1 MGHKWT
7 HSLAWERTLTGD
19 SREQLTTRERS
30 PVLLALSGIYLRQAH
45 FWENV
50 AMTADEC
57 KVNLLQKMK
66 FKQRLIILFLFFL
79 WQLDPTVSMTA
90 IFSHSF
96 PKIDIHFVSVQQLAL
111 VVCIARS
118 PARKKRETGKWQTKS
133 TPKKCNIQERFLL
146 ALASFDKLCENQKQ
160 LQLNHVASSYV
171 SKLTKLF
178 TLCKGSLIVMNI
190 ST

>member
-1 MGHKWT
+1 MNTFTGLREDVDWWQPRAADYTGKIPCLVGFKRDLFETGSFLRKRGNDCRWMQSKPAAKDEIQTKT
-7 HSLAWERTLTGD
+7 HYTVS
-19 SREQLTTRERS
+19 
-30 PVLLALSGIYLRQAH
+30 
-45 FWENV
+45 F
-50 AMTADEC
+50 
-57 KVNLLQKMK
+57 
-66 FKQRLIILFLFFL
+66 FFL
-79 WQLDPTVSMTA
+79 LQLDPTVSMTA

-118 PARKKRETGKWQTKS
+118 PARKKRETGKWHTKS

-146 ALASFDKLCENQKQ
+146 ALSSFDKLCENQKQ